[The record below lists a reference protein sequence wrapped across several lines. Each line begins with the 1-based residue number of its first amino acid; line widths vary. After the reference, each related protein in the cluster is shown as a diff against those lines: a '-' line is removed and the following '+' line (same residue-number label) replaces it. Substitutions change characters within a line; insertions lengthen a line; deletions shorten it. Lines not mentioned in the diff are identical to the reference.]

1 MERKSLSSIA
11 SQHAS
16 KRLPYGTTTFLPAA
30 AAAAAADDDETS
42 GPQRNNF
49 RIPHVS
55 TTMAC
60 GQLEGQW
67 DAKLEAR
74 VHSIKHGPLP
84 LQQ

>member
-16 KRLPYGTTTFLPAA
+16 KRLPYGTTTFLPAAVAAFAA

-60 GQLEGQW
+60 GQLEGQ
-67 DAKLEAR
+67 
-74 VHSIKHGPLP
+74 
-84 LQQ
+84 